1 MEDGQFPKS
10 DPIGEAQARFDAL
23 TNYEMTLRSVSSA
36 GVSVEARYRYLKPG
50 FIRMDFVRPHAGAV
64 LAYDPKA
71 GDVTL
76 WPFGLHRFPRLA
88 LAPDNPLIQGPN
100 AHRIDRSDIGT
111 LLGNVRELERHGEAQ
126 LVGKE
131 VIGARDTSYLTV
143 TGAQGYDVAG
153 VGHYQIWLDLTIGL
167 PIKVIS
173 TDAQGELIETVLMD
187 DLRVDVP
194 DIDVLL

>member
-131 VIGARDTSYLTV
+131 VIGSRDTAYLTV

>member
-1 MEDGQFPKS
+1 
-10 DPIGEAQARFDAL
+10 
-23 TNYEMTLRSVSSA
+23 MTLRSVSSA

-64 LAYDPKA
+64 LVYDPKA